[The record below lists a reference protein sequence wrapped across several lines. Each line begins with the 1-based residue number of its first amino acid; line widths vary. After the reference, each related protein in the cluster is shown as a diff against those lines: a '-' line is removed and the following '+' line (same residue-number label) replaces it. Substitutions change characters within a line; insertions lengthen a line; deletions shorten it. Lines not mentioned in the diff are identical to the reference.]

1 MNRIIIVC
9 ALVMAGAAGYAAASR
24 QPSLAP
30 MAVPAD
36 TTPAYV
42 TAPGYVEPVSEEIDI
57 GSELP
62 GRIDRV
68 LVEEGAR
75 VSAGQVVAML
85 ANADYVA
92 RVDSARAMLAQR
104 EAERLRIVNGART
117 EEKREALAGV
127 EEADVVLADAVL
139 ERDRRRRLLD
149 AGAVSVEE
157 ASRAE
162 RAWLVAE
169 ARRRAAG
176 ERYALVQDATRAED
190 RARADAAVAVARGD
204 VEQAEAMLAKTYI
217 KSPIDGV
224 VLRRALPVGREH
236 PAGDAHP
243 GAHRRRRLAAPR
255 ARRDRRAGRGAGARR
270 PARLRHRRRV
280 RRQEVHGAGDAG
292 RRVAREEGRPHRGPV
307 GAGRHEGAGSADR
320 SRRRRRSCVRACGWM
335 CSWMPMRGGGRRRRD
350 PNSRNSRRRIRRIKE
365 QETPEAPSTPECPRP
380 CVRDA
385 GGCAPGCRC
394 PAWDV

>member
-30 MAVPAD
+30 MAAPAD

-68 LVEEGAR
+68 LVEEGSR
-75 VSAGQVVAML
+75 VNAGQVVAIL

-139 ERDRRRRLLD
+139 ERDRRRKLLD
-149 AGAVSVEE
+149 AGAVSVED

-224 VLRRALPVGREH
+224 VLRKHFQSGESIPPETLIPVLTVGDLSRLRVRAEIDELDVAQVHVGQRAYVTADAFGDRKF
-236 PAGDAHP
+236 AGRVTRVGESLGKKVVHTEEPSERVDTKVLEVLIDLEGASELRPRLRVDVFLDAD
-243 GAHRRRRLAAPR
+243 
-255 ARRDRRAGRGAGARR
+255 ARRG
-270 PARLRHRRRV
+270 
-280 RRQEVHGAGDAG
+280 
-292 RRVAREEGRPHRGPV
+292 
-307 GAGRHEGAGSADR
+307 
-320 SRRRRRSCVRACGWM
+320 
-335 CSWMPMRGGGRRRRD
+335 
-350 PNSRNSRRRIRRIKE
+350 
-365 QETPEAPSTPECPRP
+365 T
-380 CVRDA
+380 
-385 GGCAPGCRC
+385 
-394 PAWDV
+394 